1 MASRT
6 WLVFGGNGWIGAQ
19 MIEALKSKGE
29 TVHASKHRLEDRN
42 KIEQELDEIKPTH
55 VLNAAGK
62 TGRPN
67 VDWCEDHQQETIRS
81 NVIGTLNLAD
91 LCFIRNIHMT
101 NYATGCIY
109 AYDEK
114 HPLGSGIGFKE
125 EDTPNFD
132 GSFYSKTK
140 AAVEKLLSSYP
151 NVLTLRLRMP
161 ISDDLHPRSFVTKIS
176 KYEKVV
182 DVPNSMTILTDL
194 LPVSLDMSIKGLKG
208 VYNFTNPG
216 VISHNQILALYK
228 EFIDPNFT
236 WKNFSLEEQAKILK
250 AGRSNNELDVSKL
263 LKEYPNVPPVQESM
277 RQVFIRMKQNLGK

>member
-1 MASRT
+1 
-6 WLVFGGNGWIGAQ
+6 
-19 MIEALKSKGE
+19 MIEFLKSKGE
-29 TVHASKHRLEDRN
+29 TVHVSKHRLEDRN
-42 KIEQELDEIKPTH
+42 KIEQELDEVKPTH

-81 NVIGTLNLAD
+81 NVIGTLSLVD
-91 LCFIRNIHMT
+91 LCFARNIHVT

-140 AAVEKLLSSYP
+140 ATVEKLLGSYP

-161 ISDDLHPRSFVTKIS
+161 ISDDLHSRSFITKIT

-194 LPVSLDMSIKGLKG
+194 LPVSYDMSVKGLKG

-228 EFIDPNFT
+228 EFIDPNFA

-263 LKEYPNVPPVQESM
+263 LKEYPNIPPVQESM
-277 RQVFIRMKQNLGK
+277 RQVFTRMKQNLGK